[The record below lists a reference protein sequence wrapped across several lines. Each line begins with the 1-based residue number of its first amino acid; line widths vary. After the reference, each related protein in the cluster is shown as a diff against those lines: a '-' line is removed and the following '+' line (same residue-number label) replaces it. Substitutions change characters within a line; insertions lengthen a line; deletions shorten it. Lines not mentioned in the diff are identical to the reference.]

1 MQMIVTIIAGE
12 AGQHLSDTAAENIRQ
27 TIADIAGSAAEPAD
41 WLNPGIACDIAVAA
55 DDIQRMRSAAG
66 AAFVDAAFDVVIQP
80 ADGRRKALLI
90 ADMDSTIVTSETLD
104 ELAAH
109 AGLKDPVA
117 AITERAM
124 RGEIDFKGAL
134 RERVAMLTGLPETAF
149 AKTLA
154 GIELTPGARTLVQT
168 MRAAGAYTAL
178 VSGGFG
184 YFTSRIAAACGF
196 DEDRANSLLIENGV
210 LTGRVGEPILDRE
223 SKLST
228 LKELAASKNIPLEAT
243 MATGDGAN
251 DLPMIQAA
259 GLGVAFKAKP
269 AVFEAAPAAI
279 RHGDLTALLYL
290 QGYRRPQFVED

>member
-1 MQMIVTIIAGE
+1 
-12 AGQHLSDTAAENIRQ
+12 
-27 TIADIAGSAAEPAD
+27 
-41 WLNPGIACDIAVAA
+41 
-55 DDIQRMRSAAG
+55 
-66 AAFVDAAFDVVIQP
+66 
-80 ADGRRKALLI
+80 
-90 ADMDSTIVTSETLD
+90 MDSTIVTSETLD

-109 AGLKDPVA
+109 AGLKDQVA

-134 RERVAMLTGLPETAF
+134 RERVAMLTGLPEDAL
-149 AKTLA
+149 AQTLA
-154 GIELTPGARTLVQT
+154 GIELTPGARTLVRT

-184 YFTSRIAAACGF
+184 YFTSRVAAMCGF
-196 DEDRANSLLIENGV
+196 DEDRANSLLIEDGA
-210 LTGRVGEPILDRE
+210 LTGKVGEPILDRE
-223 SKLST
+223 SKLAT
-228 LKELAASKNIPLEAT
+228 LEELAVSKNVPLSAT

-259 GLGVAFKAKP
+259 GLGVAFRAKP
-269 AVFEAAPAAI
+269 AVEEAAPAAI